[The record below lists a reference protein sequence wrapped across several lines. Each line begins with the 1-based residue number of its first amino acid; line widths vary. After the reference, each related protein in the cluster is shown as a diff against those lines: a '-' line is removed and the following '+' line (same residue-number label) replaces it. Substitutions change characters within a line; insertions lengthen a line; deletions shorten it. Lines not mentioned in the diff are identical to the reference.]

1 MPPDHNGQPLQM
13 PFCSRHFLIIKQSH
27 VISFVMAFLGTKPK
41 TMKRIQRL
49 FWQSAKHDFA
59 FHCPFLAN
67 RRIVNQCQHIIC
79 FMAPWIFNRFR
90 IPDLPICTVWSW
102 VSYFS
107 TVRWTLFWMNNL
119 VWLCNTVFP
128 EIIVKDYKIQDLFC
142 RESSL
147 SQETG
152 WNAFWRSIL
161 NSICSMLMPK
171 FLRDFLFNIR
181 SIIVITKVEWIF
193 YKHPNAQS
201 GSFRNY
207 FNLTAVQVFSLCTC
221 LHLFEIS
228 CFKCVFLE
236 HVWSQQ
242 NQHTFRHF

>member
-1 MPPDHNGQPLQM
+1 M
-13 PFCSRHFLIIKQSH
+13 R
-27 VISFVMAFLGTKPK
+27 
-41 TMKRIQRL
+41 RIQTL
-49 FWQSAKHDFA
+49 SWQSAKHDFA

-102 VSYFS
+102 VSYFGAMG
-107 TVRWTLFWMNNL
+107 WTLFWMNNL

-161 NSICSMLMPK
+161 NSFCSMLMPK

-181 SIIVITKVEWIF
+181 SIIVITKIERIF
-193 YKHPNAQS
+193 DKHNNAEI

-207 FNLTAVQVFSLCTC
+207 FNLIYCSPGM
-221 LHLFEIS
+221 
-228 CFKCVFLE
+228 
-236 HVWSQQ
+236 
-242 NQHTFRHF
+242 